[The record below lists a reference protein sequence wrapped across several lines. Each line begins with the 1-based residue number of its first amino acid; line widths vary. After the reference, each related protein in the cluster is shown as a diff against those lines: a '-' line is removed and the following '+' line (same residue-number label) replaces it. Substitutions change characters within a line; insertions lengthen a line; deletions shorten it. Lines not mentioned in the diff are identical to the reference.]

1 MTTLIIELPE
11 ELRDQ
16 AERAAQEQGAS
27 VDELVRELLA
37 EYLEELEDLA
47 EARQIVARIESGEA
61 RTYSHAEVWA
71 RLEEAERRGELPD

>member
-1 MTTLIIELPE
+1 MTTLTIELPE

-37 EYLEELEDLA
+37 EYLEELEDIA
-47 EARQIVARIESGEA
+47 EARQVLARIESGESKPIPWEEA
-61 RTYSHAEVWA
+61 KAQ
-71 RLEEAERRGELPD
+71 LEEMERRGELPD